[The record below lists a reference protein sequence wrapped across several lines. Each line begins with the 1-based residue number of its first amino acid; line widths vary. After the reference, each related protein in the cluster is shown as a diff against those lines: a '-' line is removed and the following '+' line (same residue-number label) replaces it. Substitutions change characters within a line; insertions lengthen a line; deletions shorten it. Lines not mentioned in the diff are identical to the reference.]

1 MHTILN
7 KLEVSQIKRELLF
20 CFSVYYYMKTNRNN
34 RKTEKIMN
42 ENEYIIGQSTINT
55 MHGKMVLNAIED
67 EDKMSLSYTNLKRN
81 CYTYKN
87 GKAYLWIK
95 Q

>member
-1 MHTILN
+1 M
-7 KLEVSQIKRELLF
+7 E
-20 CFSVYYYMKTNRNN
+20 TNRNN
-34 RKTEKIMN
+34 RQTGETMKK
-42 ENEYIIGQSTINT
+42 NEYIIGQSTINT

>member
-1 MHTILN
+1 M
-7 KLEVSQIKRELLF
+7 E
-20 CFSVYYYMKTNRNN
+20 TNRNN
-34 RKTEKIMN
+34 RQTGETMK

-87 GKAYLWIK
+87 GKAYLWVKPLRLSGNLVNIPIETEETIEDF
-95 Q
+95 